1 MRWIYVNL
9 FELFLCDTGSGE
21 RKIRAQTRPRK
32 KIGSR
37 ECKNKQLDPGNENY
51 VNHFGQSSPET
62 GSRKRKIRFQTRPG
76 KGNGYGESKISN

>member
-1 MRWIYVNL
+1 MSWNYVNL

-21 RKIRAQTRPRK
+21 RKIRVQTRPRK

-51 VNHFGQSSPET
+51 VNHFGQSSPEN
-62 GSRKRKIRFQTRPG
+62 GSRERKIRFQTRPRKRTG
-76 KGNGYGESKISN
+76 SGERKICS